1 MSPRA
6 LLPLVVALA
15 ACFTAH
21 PTARAVASEPSSV
34 IPVART
40 DEAGAARQAEGL
52 RRVRETASAQVVFLG
67 ASLVQGW
74 EREGASVWQ
83 ERIAPLGALQIGVG
97 GDRTE
102 HVLWRLAEA
111 PLTKLAPKVIVLN
124 IGSNNLGHGTS
135 TAEETV
141 LGIRRVVAVLRKQC
155 PASTLLLLDVFPRGE
170 RMNPLRGDVAQVNQ
184 CLARLDDGVRVRFLR
199 VGDRFVEDDGSIR
212 KETMPDFLHLSEAG
226 YRTWGDAIVPEITRV
241 LGGAKAK

>member
-1 MSPRA
+1 MTRLA
-6 LLPLVVALA
+6 LLSLVFALSIPFQA
-15 ACFTAH
+15 APA
-21 PTARAVASEPSSV
+21 ARAAVSDPSSV
-34 IPVART
+34 VPVPRT
-40 DEAGAARQAEGL
+40 DAGGAERQAEAL
-52 RRVRETASAQVVFLG
+52 RRVRAAESADVVFLG

-74 EREGASVWQ
+74 EREGASVWK
-83 ERIAPLGALQIGVG
+83 ERMTPLGALQIGVG

-111 PLTKLAPKVIVLN
+111 PLTRLAPKVIVLN

-135 TAEETV
+135 DAEQTV
-141 LGIRRVVAVLRKQC
+141 LGIRRVVALLREQC
-155 PASTLLLLDVFPRGE
+155 PASTVILLDVFPRGE
-170 RMNPLRGDVAQVNQ
+170 RMNTLRGEIAQVNQ
-184 CLARLDDGVRVRFLR
+184 CLTRLDDGSRVRFLR

-226 YRTWGDAIVPEITRV
+226 YRSWADAIVPEIARV